1 MDWYYAKEGKQL
13 GPISFEAL
21 ARLAAEGAIQPSDLV
36 WKRGMAQWTAASTV
50 DGLVPPDAP
59 ARTAVSTDSAPET
72 IAAAEP
78 ASDLRGAGFAV
89 RCGARLIDMVYVA
102 VLGLVAGV
110 FGGILIL
117 LIGSAERLRSSSG
130 MNLTGLATAFLGT
143 ILYHALC
150 EGMHGATLGKRLLGL
165 RVVSE
170 DGSPVDIKRAMI
182 RTAAFYVDGLFF
194 GLIGWI
200 SMRRSPARQRY
211 GDRWARTVVA
221 VADELPQSSQRP
233 IVLFW
238 RALAYGSGACVAAL
252 ILGLLLKAMR

>member
-13 GPISFEAL
+13 GPVSFEAL

-36 WKRGMAQWTAASTV
+36 WKRGMAQWTAASAV
-50 DGLVPPDAP
+50 DGLVPPGAP
-59 ARTAVSTDSAPET
+59 ARATVPPVPET
-72 IAAAEP
+72 VADAEP
-78 ASDLRGAGFAV
+78 APDLRGAGFAV
-89 RCGARLIDMVYVA
+89 RCGARIIDMVYVA

-143 ILYHALC
+143 IFYHALC
-150 EGMHGATLGKRLLGL
+150 EGMYGATLGKRLLGL

-170 DGSPVDIKRAMI
+170 DGSPVDVKRALI
-182 RTAAFYVDGLFF
+182 RTAAFYIDGLFF

-211 GDRWARTVVA
+211 GDRWAKTVVA

-238 RALAYGSGACVAAL
+238 RALAYGSGACVASL